1 MSSRACGCCSP
12 TPACLRLQ
20 VEDVAGHL
28 LKADLAVYK
37 AVLGTGQQAS
47 DFPNFSSFTTTSN
60 AQTLSVGANTAC
72 SGKGSFAFYS

>member
-1 MSSRACGCCSP
+1 MLLAHPGMLALAGRGCGRPTCSK
-12 TPACLRLQ
+12 R
-20 VEDVAGHL
+20 
-28 LKADLAVYK
+28 DLAVYK